1 MGFLHLKY
9 FSWIHLSFKIPYKK
23 EFWRSDLPFS
33 CIKIPKLEILV
44 FLCHPFS
51 LFTSF
56 KFRHQW
62 RPMSTNPYLVSA
74 NEIVDALYFRKSRA
88 RDCLHALSLAEA
100 NYDNM
105 RYYGDLIVFFKIYF
119 VQKGIII
126 SILYRYSLEG
136 NGLDYQKVQAH
147 LKNT

>member
-1 MGFLHLKY
+1 
-9 FSWIHLSFKIPYKK
+9 
-23 EFWRSDLPFS
+23 
-33 CIKIPKLEILV
+33 
-44 FLCHPFS
+44 
-51 LFTSF
+51 
-56 KFRHQW
+56 
-62 RPMSTNPYLVSA
+62 MSTNMPEVADLHSWFQPMTKL
-74 NEIVDALYFRKSRA
+74 EIVDAVDNGKSRA

-147 LKNT
+147 LKKT